1 MNGSLKV
8 FLHGRAI
15 VSDVMGIPKNM
26 RSLLLIYLLTFT
38 RFCFGQNLELVETD
52 DEKYYRVLK
61 DSLAVNLNYPDGR
74 YKTFATDTTR
84 KPSQV
89 FHLKDGMVDGPYLE
103 LATWGWIYGTYSQDS
118 MWTFL
123 TAPNDTT
130 YMIGTWR
137 KYYYALEY
145 STQDIFI
152 FPYDSN
158 GVFAEV
164 WRFYNG
170 HIARE
175 ALFKKGFGLE
185 KETYWDFET
194 NKISKQVINSGNG
207 NYYQSIT
214 YENDSISNVLIK
226 QNGVEINMDLNYELC
241 EDKPCIDIEF
251 YSEPSDM
258 NNIPMATLT
267 IDGNKTLTDFVDV
280 KKQISVRENGDRSLS
295 IQYVTKNGKSKWKKI
310 KVK

>member
-1 MNGSLKV
+1 
-8 FLHGRAI
+8 
-15 VSDVMGIPKNM
+15 
-26 RSLLLIYLLTFT
+26 
-38 RFCFGQNLELVETD
+38 
-52 DEKYYRVLK
+52 
-61 DSLAVNLNYPDGR
+61 
-74 YKTFATDTTR
+74 
-84 KPSQV
+84 
-89 FHLKDGMVDGPYLE
+89 
-103 LATWGWIYGTYSQDS
+103 
-118 MWTFL
+118 L

-145 STQDIFI
+145 STQDIFRL
-152 FPYDSN
+152 PYDSN

-164 WRFYNG
+164 WLFYNG

-175 ALFKKGFGLE
+175 AIFKKGFGLE

-214 YENDSISNVLIK
+214 YENDSISKVLIK

-241 EDKPCIDIEF
+241 EDKPCFDINF
-251 YSEPSDM
+251 GKDGSD
-258 NNIPMATLT
+258 NEYLPIAKLT
-267 IDGNKTLTDFVDV
+267 TDSNGIMTVFTGV
-280 KKQISVRENGDRSLS
+280 KDQVLILENRGESIS
-295 IQYVTKNGKSKWKKI
+295 IQYVTKKGKRKWKTI